1 MIMKKYLL
9 GFAVL
14 AMSMSLMT
22 ACSSDDDDDAP
33 VLKPVDVSNGMFI
46 VGSGNKKAGIDGN
59 VSYIDYSKGVTVP
72 NAFMAA
78 NGKSVGK
85 TANYITAYGS
95 KLYIVVDGEATI
107 WVCNKQT
114 LKVEKQIS
122 TTQLLGEADG
132 VSPRSAIGYEGKL
145 YITCYGASTTGG
157 NGIVAALDT
166 ISFAKQQTYAVG
178 SYPNG
183 LTLCGGYLFVT
194 NSDYGN
200 GVKPSLSKIDLK
212 SGAVSEI
219 KDAAITNPMEIVTAG
234 DAVYYLDYGTY
245 DEMWNQVGAGVRKVT
260 VDGKVTK
267 VADGTSMGTDGKK
280 IYTADA
286 PYGGSGIKYYIYD
299 TTTGKTT
306 TWEPANIFSPAV
318 VAADPVTGN
327 VFIVSYQKNPDTG
340 YAAYGLPSYTNQYD
354 ATGNLVKTYENTA
367 TGPISVVFNTHTEY
381 VKQ

>member
-1 MIMKKYLL
+1 
-9 GFAVL
+9 
-14 AMSMSLMT
+14 
-22 ACSSDDDDDAP
+22 
-33 VLKPVDVSNGMFI
+33 
-46 VGSGNKKAGIDGN
+46 
-59 VSYIDYSKGVTVP
+59 
-72 NAFMAA
+72 
-78 NGKSVGK
+78 
-85 TANYITAYGS
+85 
-95 KLYIVVDGEATI
+95 
-107 WVCNKQT
+107 
-114 LKVEKQIS
+114 
-122 TTQLLGEADG
+122 
-132 VSPRSAIGYEGKL
+132 
-145 YITCYGASTTGG
+145 
-157 NGIVAALDT
+157 
-166 ISFAKQQTYAVG
+166 
-178 SYPNG
+178 
-183 LTLCGGYLFVT
+183 
-194 NSDYGN
+194 
-200 GVKPSLSKIDLK
+200 
-212 SGAVSEI
+212 
-219 KDAAITNPMEIVTAG
+219 MEIVTAG

>member
-1 MIMKKYLL
+1 M
-9 GFAVL
+9 
-14 AMSMSLMT
+14 
-22 ACSSDDDDDAP
+22 P
-33 VLKPVDVSNGMFI
+33 
-46 VGSGNKKAGIDGN
+46 
-59 VSYIDYSKGVTVP
+59 
-72 NAFMAA
+72 
-78 NGKSVGK
+78 
-85 TANYITAYGS
+85 
-95 KLYIVVDGEATI
+95 
-107 WVCNKQT
+107 Q
-114 LKVEKQIS
+114 
-122 TTQLLGEADG
+122 
-132 VSPRSAIGYEGKL
+132 
-145 YITCYGASTTGG
+145 
-157 NGIVAALDT
+157 
-166 ISFAKQQTYAVG
+166 
-178 SYPNG
+178 
-183 LTLCGGYLFVT
+183 
-194 NSDYGN
+194 
-200 GVKPSLSKIDLK
+200 
-212 SGAVSEI
+212 
-219 KDAAITNPMEIVTAG
+219 DAAITNPMEIVTAG

-340 YAAYGLPSYTNQYD
+340 SAAYGLPSYTNQYD